1 VIWSLILAWAFA
13 VAVFDIRQ
21 RRIPNVLLVALAVPA
36 VLALAVNRQ
45 GLLGAGIQDSLLGL
59 LLGAAPLL
67 AGYLMRQVGAG
78 DVKLSGLQGLVLG
91 VDGAGKALLVSGIVL
106 GLMSALALL
115 EKTTEKPR
123 ARLPAGVALVVGFVS
138 VVLAVQLL

>member
-1 VIWSLILAWAFA
+1 
-13 VAVFDIRQ
+13 
-21 RRIPNVLLVALAVPA
+21 
-36 VLALAVNRQ
+36 
-45 GLLGAGIQDSLLGL
+45 
-59 LLGAAPLL
+59 
-67 AGYLMRQVGAG
+67 MRQVGAG